1 MSYLPTKITVFLL
14 FSLPLRPQTSN
25 SGAGGGYI
33 LLVFTMTNKPI
44 EIVFHSAAMAAAGM
58 RREENS
64 SSSLHHLIKHTLYR
78 AVLMK
83 TTYMSSLNLLR
94 NELFPSYPAITGT
107 FSLV

>member
-1 MSYLPTKITVFLL
+1 
-14 FSLPLRPQTSN
+14 
-25 SGAGGGYI
+25 
-33 LLVFTMTNKPI
+33 MTNKPV

-58 RREENS
+58 RREEDS
-64 SSSLHHLIKHTLYR
+64 SASLHHLIKHTLYR

-94 NELFPSYPAITGT
+94 NELFPSYPAITET